1 MHTPRNEE
9 EIEDGEFEEI
19 FSAPDVIKITDL
31 SESEI
36 KLIEESEMDSKHNHL
51 NDEMAFKKAVEA
63 EAEAGS
69 SPPMSK
75 HEIYEAIT
83 SAYRSGAIDSRERN
97 RMMKTM
103 GVSKN
108 DFVKSKVTKSSKVKK
123 RKSQKAARRN
133 NRK

>member
-9 EIEDGEFEEI
+9 DIEDGEFEEI
-19 FSAPDVIKITDL
+19 ITAPDVIKITDL
-31 SESEI
+31 SDTDI
-36 KLIEESEMDSKHNHL
+36 KLIKESEMDPTHNHL
-51 NDEMAFKKAVEA
+51 NVEQAFKEAVEA
-63 EAEAGS
+63 EANAEAK
-69 SPPMSK
+69 PPMTNR
-75 HEIYEAIT
+75 EIYEAIT
-83 SAYRSGAIDSRERN
+83 SAYRSGAIDSSERN

-108 DFVKSKVTKSSKVKK
+108 DFVKSKITKSTKTKK